1 MYPVYYETRPL
12 LGNTGPV
19 ERMLMSNCDNQAVN
33 GTVRTVFPV
42 IKQPLSDPDACAC
55 VKYSL
60 TPADPDAAESTKAL
74 MRLLYDMSKSKGLMF
89 GQQNAG
95 HIGNSINRF
104 DGTDSDIK
112 RISGTHPA
120 VVGIDT
126 LSFTGYEGTFSQA
139 VAVTKQLHREK
150 VIVTLSMHAPNFA
163 LCDDA
168 FSGYSPNRTEP
179 KIVAEIMPGGRYN
192 ADFLRYLDI
201 IAEYASAVT
210 ADSGELIPVIFRPFH
225 ENNGS
230 WFWWGADHCTA
241 YEYKELFRYTILY
254 LQKEKG
260 IHNFLYAYSPNGP
273 FADEEEYLSR
283 YPGDDFIDII
293 GFDMYHD
300 RPSASD
306 KWMETL
312 TATCRQVCAIA
323 RDRHKAAAVTEAGL
337 RMLDT
342 ASDGKEYEGLSPDGN
357 PRPDWFLECLNA
369 ITGDPLACDISYFLT
384 WSNFSKSQFWV
395 PYLIDEKHGH
405 EMINKFTE
413 FLNDQR
419 VILAGENELSV

>member
-1 MYPVYYETRPL
+1 MSNYETHA
-12 LGNTGPV
+12 G
-19 ERMLMSNCDNQAVN
+19 N
-33 GTVRTVFPV
+33 GTLRTVFPSG
-42 IKQPLSDPDACAC
+42 KQPLANPDTCAC

-60 TPADPDAAESTKAL
+60 KPADPDATEGAGELLRT
-74 MRLLYDMSKSKGLMF
+74 LYDMSKNNAVMF

-95 HIGNSINRF
+95 HIGISIDRF
-104 DGTDSDIK
+104 DGTDSDVK

-126 LSFTGYEGTFSQA
+126 LSFTGYEGEFSQA
-139 VAVTKQLHREK
+139 VAVTKQLHREN

-163 LCDDA
+163 LCDA
-168 FSGYSPNRTEP
+168 KFTGYSPNRTEP
-179 KIVAEIMPGGRYN
+179 VIVTEIMPEGRYH

-201 IAEYASAVT
+201 IAEYARAVT
-210 ADSGELIPVIFRPFH
+210 DDRGENIPVIFRPFH

-230 WFWWGADHCTA
+230 WFWWGADHCTV
-241 YEYKELFRYTILY
+241 YEYKELFRFTILY

-273 FADEEEYLSR
+273 FADESEYLLR

-306 KWMETL
+306 TWMETL
-312 TATCRQVCAIA
+312 TGTCRQVCAVA
-323 RDRHKAAAVTEAGL
+323 RDRHKVAAVTEAGL

-342 ASDGKEYEGLSPDGN
+342 AADGCEYEGLSPAGN
-357 PRPDWFLECLNA
+357 PRPNWFLECLNA
-369 ITGDPLACDISYFLT
+369 ITGDPLACEIAYFLT
-384 WSNFSKSQFWV
+384 WSNFSKTQFWA

-405 EMINKFTE
+405 EMINEFTK
-413 FLNDQR
+413 FLNDPR
-419 VILAGENELSV
+419 VILAGES

>member
-1 MYPVYYETRPL
+1 MHM
-12 LGNTGPV
+12 G
-19 ERMLMSNCDNQAVN
+19 NCDNQTGN

-42 IKQPLSDPDACAC
+42 SKQQLADPDTCAC

-60 TPADPDAAESTKAL
+60 ATADPDAAESTKAL
-74 MRLLYDMSKSKGLMF
+74 MRLLYDMSKSKGMMF

-95 HIGNSINRF
+95 HIGISIDRF
-104 DGTDSDIK
+104 DGTDSDVK

-126 LSFTGYEGTFSQA
+126 LSFTGYEGTFCQA
-139 VAVTKQLHREK
+139 VAVTKQLHRES
-150 VIVTLSMHAPNFA
+150 VIVTLSMHVPNFA
-163 LCDDA
+163 LCDEK
-168 FSGYSPNRTEP
+168 FSGYSPNLTEP
-179 KIVAEIMPGGRYN
+179 GVVTEIMPDGRYHT
-192 ADFLRYLDI
+192 DFLRYLDI
-201 IAEYASAVT
+201 IAQYARAVT

-230 WFWWGADHCTA
+230 WFWWGADHCTS

-283 YPGDDFIDII
+283 YPGDDFIDVI

-306 KWMETL
+306 KWMDTL
-312 TATCRQVCAIA
+312 TGTCRQVCAIA

-342 ASDGKEYEGLSPDGN
+342 ASDGKEYEGLSPDNN
-357 PRPDWFLECLNA
+357 PRPDWFRECLDA
-369 ITGDPLACDISYFLT
+369 ITGDPLACEIAYFLT
-384 WSNFSKSQFWV
+384 WSNFSKSQFWT

-405 EMINKFTE
+405 EMINEFTE

>member
-1 MYPVYYETRPL
+1 M
-12 LGNTGPV
+12 
-19 ERMLMSNCDNQAVN
+19 RMNNCDNQTGN

-42 IKQPLSDPDACAC
+42 SKQPVADPDTCAC

-60 TPADPDAAESTKAL
+60 VTADPNAAESTKAL
-74 MRLLYDMSKSKGLMF
+74 LRLLYDMSKRNGMMF

-95 HIGNSINRF
+95 HIGISINRF
-104 DGTDSDIK
+104 DGTDSDVK
-112 RISGTHPA
+112 RISGRHPA

-150 VIVTLSMHAPNFA
+150 VIVTLSMHAPDFA
-163 LCDDA
+163 LCDGK

-179 KIVAEIMPGGRYN
+179 EVVKEIMPGGRYH

-201 IAEYASAVT
+201 IAEYARAVT

-273 FADEEEYLSR
+273 FADEAEYLSR

-312 TATCRQVCAIA
+312 TGTCRQVCAIA
-323 RDRHKAAAVTEAGL
+323 RDRHKVAAVTEAGL

-342 ASDGKEYEGLSPDGN
+342 ASDGKEYEGLSPGNN
-357 PRPDWFLECLNA
+357 PRPDWFRECLDA
-369 ITGDPLACDISYFLT
+369 ITGDPLASGIAYFLT
-384 WSNFSKSQFWV
+384 WSNFSKSQFWA

-405 EMINKFTE
+405 EMINEFTE